1 MSDIVGALAGI
12 LNTLPRRSTMS
23 DRMSISQLNL
33 NLGRIVGAHLDRED
47 TEAALDL
54 AGIEWVTDSHHRG
67 ITLSENSL
75 RFLSEW
81 NARSSLR
88 GARRPTTQQP
98 PEGWLEAVRKAELAV
113 LL

>member
-1 MSDIVGALAGI
+1 MSDIVEALAGI

-23 DRMSISQLNL
+23 DRMSVSQLNL
-33 NLGRIVGAHLDRED
+33 NLGRIVSAHLDRED
-47 TEAALDL
+47 TEAALD
-54 AGIEWVTDSHHRG
+54 
-67 ITLSENSL
+67 L

-88 GARRPTTQQP
+88 GAWRPTSQP
-98 PEGWLEAVRKAELAV
+98 SGGCWVEAVRKAELAV